1 MLNERIRNLRK
12 QNNLTQE
19 QLAEKMNVSRQAIT
33 KWESG
38 AGQPDIGNLKTLAQV
53 FDISYDELL
62 CDGEIVERDNVSR
75 TEFDVF
81 GENNF
86 EIHWDCVK
94 ALDITTGDF
103 EKIAVEIRTDL
114 PDKAYH
120 LAKVHLENG
129 RGKDIAVIRIR
140 QDKKYQCSD
149 SGKPLSKQEAKK
161 HLTVNVMLP
170 QSVADHIELQG
181 DVEALSVHDIIQP
194 KHIEFD
200 GKVHIVAIRSAKGH
214 FELTSGENMEIT
226 YDGSMEQLDVNQL
239 GAISNLYLTKDARV
253 NVYQKGRSC
262 AIIFD
267 GYENVSD
274 AENQVELNGRKT
286 ELTVRRK

>member
-19 QLAEKMNVSRQAIT
+19 QLAEKLNVSRQAIT

-38 AGQPDIGNLKTLAQV
+38 AGQPDIGNLKALAQA

-62 CDGEIVERDNVSR
+62 SDGALPERENVSR
-75 TEFDVF
+75 TEFDIF
-81 GENNF
+81 GESNF
-86 EIHWDCVK
+86 EIHCDCVK
-94 ALDITTGDF
+94 ALDVTAGDF

-140 QDKKYQCSD
+140 QDKKYLCQD
-149 SGKPLSKQEAKK
+149 SGKPLSRQEAKK
-161 HLTVNVMLP
+161 RLCVNVMLP
-170 QSVADHIELQG
+170 QAIADHVELQG
-181 DVEALSVHDIIQP
+181 DTESLSVHDITLP

-200 GKVHIVAIRSAKGH
+200 GKARLVDIRGTKGH

-226 YDGSMEQLDVNQL
+226 YDGSAELLDINQL
-239 GAISNLYLTKDARV
+239 GAISNLYLTRDARV

-262 AIIFD
+262 AVVFD
-267 GYENVSD
+267 GYENDPD